1 MMWQLILAA
10 LLVAGAVHAQVRK
23 RPSKARTVEMMLVYV
38 LAGYCGVMMF
48 ALGLVAVLNPDWVA
62 INMAQVPPGNPV
74 MIWAGFFFLGLSI
87 VAMMTIWQR
96 GAFLAAP
103 VIAWSTY
110 WAGATYAHLV
120 ADQQNGH
127 AITPGLFFETFVGHG
142 LVALILLVLAGALWL
157 QSAPALAPRAVE
169 A

>member
-1 MMWQLILAA
+1 MWQLILA
-10 LLVAGAVHAQVRK
+10 LLLAAGAAHAQITKGRI
-23 RPSKARTVEMMLVYV
+23 VEMMLVYV
-38 LAGYCGVMMF
+38 LAGYCGVLMF
-48 ALGLVAVLNPDWVA
+48 IVGLAAVLNPDWVA

-74 MIWAGFFFLGLSI
+74 MIWAGFFFLGLAI
-87 VAMMTIWQR
+87 VAMLSIWLR

-127 AITPGLFFETFVGHG
+127 AVTPGLFFAVFVGHG
-142 LVALILLVLAGALWL
+142 LVALILLGLAGAYWH
-157 QSAPALAPRAVE
+157 QSAGPRRVVE

>member
-1 MMWQLILAA
+1 MWQLILAA
-10 LLVAGAVHAQVRK
+10 LMVAGAVHAQLK
-23 RPSKARTVEMMLVYV
+23 KGTSKGRTAEMMLVYV

-48 ALGLVAVLNPDWVA
+48 ALGLVAVANPDWIA
-62 INMAQVPPGNPV
+62 INMARVPPGNPV

-87 VAMMTIWQR
+87 VAMMAIWLR

-110 WAGATYAHLV
+110 WAGATYAHVV

-127 AITPGLFFETFVGHG
+127 AMTPGSLFDTFVGHG
-142 LVALILLVLAGALWL
+142 LVALILLVLAGAVWR
-157 QSAPALAPRAVE
+157 QSTVVRAAV
-169 A
+169 AA